1 MSAATAGAA
10 EDRAVFAATPT
21 ATGAAV
27 HMLDLQGRLD
37 KLYEVEQPLQAL
49 YYHAAR
55 HQLVSVS
62 RAGESAVLG
71 AYLHQRLWDAA
82 PHALL
87 AQADTHNISGH
98 LRFLEF
104 LSLQHAMAQASCLH
118 SL

>member
-1 MSAATAGAA
+1 M
-10 EDRAVFAATPT
+10 VFAATPT
-21 ATGAAV
+21 ATSAAV

-62 RAGESAVLG
+62 RTGESAALR
-71 AYLHQRLWDAA
+71 AYLHQSLRNAV

-87 AQADTHNISGH
+87 AQADIGTFPLH
-98 LRFLEF
+98 LR
-104 LSLQHAMAQASCLH
+104 CLD
-118 SL
+118 